1 MTRAQTDYLII
12 GAGAV
17 GLTFAD
23 TLLAEDPQAHVTFV
37 DKHAKPGGHWNDAY
51 SFVALHQP
59 STSYGVNSLAFPG
72 EHVDTTGHNAGM
84 LALASGPDVLA
95 YFERVMDTVLLP
107 TGRVAYHPLSEYR
120 GEGRVVQLLSGEET
134 QVDIRRREVDGTFY
148 QTSVPSTH
156 TRNFAVDEGVR
167 IEPPGL
173 LPRLWMEADD
183 LPEHYVVLG
192 AGKTAMDTLI
202 WLLDAG
208 VPDSATSWVCPRDS
222 WLINRSRVQPGEAG
236 FQRAMDWQIAHFKTA
251 IGAKD
256 GADMLRKMGEDG
268 HFLRIDE
275 SVEPEMFHY
284 ATISEGEIAIL
295 RRVTD
300 VIRAGRV
307 KRIEPGRMVFAEKT
321 VEVPQRTLFVDCT
334 ASAVPFEA
342 RQQRTPV
349 FTEDRIV
356 LQPLHVPLVTL
367 SAAVAAF
374 LEVHGKDDAERNAL
388 AVPGPLT
395 DTPQTYPYA
404 FMTTMANR
412 RAWSQHAGLS
422 AFLARS
428 RVDPMGPTLAAL
440 MAKQSPLLARMAEMG
455 EWAQKATPDLMRLAA
470 EAAAIHEKT
479 S

>member
-1 MTRAQTDYLII
+1 MERAQTDYLII

-23 TLLAEDPQAHVTFV
+23 TLLAEDPEAHVTFV

-72 EHVDTTGHNAGM
+72 EHVDSTGHNAGM

-95 YFERVMDTVLLP
+95 YFERVMDTVLMP
-107 TGRVAYHPLSEYR
+107 TGRVTYYPLSEYR
-120 GEGRVVQLLSGEET
+120 GDGRIVQLLSGEET
-134 QVDIRRREVDGTFY
+134 HVEIRRREVDGTFY

-156 TRNFAVDEGVR
+156 TRNFAVADGVR
-167 IEPPGL
+167 IEPPGA
-173 LPRLWMEADD
+173 LPGLWMQTDN
-183 LPEHYVVLG
+183 LPAHYVVLG
-192 AGKTAMDTLI
+192 AGKTAMDTVI
-202 WLLDAG
+202 WLLEAG
-208 VPDSATSWVCPRDS
+208 VPESAVSWVRPRES

-236 FQRAMDWQIAHFKTA
+236 FDKAMDWQIAHFKSA

-256 GADMLRKMGEDG
+256 GAEMLRLMGEDG

-275 SVEPEMFHY
+275 NIEPEMFHY
-284 ATISEGEIAIL
+284 ATISEGEIDIL
-295 RRVTD
+295 RRVTN

-307 KRIEPGRMVFAEKT
+307 QRIDPGKLVFAGET
-321 VEVPQRTLFVDCT
+321 VDVPENTLFVDCT

-342 RQQRTPV
+342 RQQRSPV
-349 FTEDRIV
+349 FTQDRIV

-367 SAAVAAF
+367 SAAVAAY

-388 AVPGPLT
+388 ATPGPLT

-404 FMTTMANR
+404 YMTTMANR
-412 RAWSQHAGLS
+412 RAWSQHSGLA
-422 AFLARS
+422 AFLAQS

-455 EWAQKATPDLMRLAA
+455 EWAQKATPDLMRLGMQ
-470 EAAAIHEKT
+470 AAALHEKT